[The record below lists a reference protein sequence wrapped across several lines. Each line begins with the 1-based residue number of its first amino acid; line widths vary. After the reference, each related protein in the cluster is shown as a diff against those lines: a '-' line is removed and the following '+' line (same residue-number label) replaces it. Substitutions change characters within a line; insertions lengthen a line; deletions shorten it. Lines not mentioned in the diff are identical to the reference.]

1 MTPRRLLWTFVA
13 FAAVATGVLLVAGGP
28 AFFRVLGVVGYAVGA
43 VLSAVAARR
52 WDGRG
57 RRIAI
62 VTHLALAP
70 LQFVFSVGSSVTLVG
85 IVVSL
90 LILARARPRF
100 PRMAPRT
107 RRVWLVLHVGVSV
120 GWLGVA
126 LTMTVLALIGQLADS
141 HAMRHGAY
149 EVLHVVDLAA
159 AIPSMALSIV
169 TGLVV
174 SLGSKWGL
182 VRYRWVLTKF
192 VISLSIPIVAG
203 TVENALADELAA
215 RTADPA
221 AVPGGTAAALTA
233 CLAAFTVALWVATV
247 LSVVKPWGRTRWG
260 NRALAAQARPA
271 SAPGAVGAGS
281 SPRQP
286 SVPRR

>member
-1 MTPRRLLWTFVA
+1 MNPRLLQWV
-13 FAAVATGVLLVAGGP
+13 FAAYAAIATCVLLTGSGP
-28 AFFRVLGVVGYAVGA
+28 AFFRVMGIAGYAIGA
-43 VLSAVAARR
+43 VVSVIAVRR
-52 WDGRG
+52 WERGG

-62 VTHLALAP
+62 VAHLALAP
-70 LQFVFSVGSSVTLVG
+70 LQFVFSIGSSVTLIG
-85 IVVSL
+85 IVISL
-90 LILARARPRF
+90 LILARSRPRF
-100 PRMAPRT
+100 PRLSPRA
-107 RRVWLVLHVGVSV
+107 RRVWLVLHVGFSV

-126 LTMTVLALIGQLADS
+126 LTMTVLALVGQFAGS
-141 HAMRHGAY
+141 HGMRYGAY

-192 VISLSIPIVAG
+192 AISLSIPMVAG
-203 TVENALADELAA
+203 SVESSLADDLVV

-221 AVPGGTAAALTA
+221 ARPGGAGLALTA
-233 CLAAFTVALWVATV
+233 CLGAFVVALWVATV

-260 NRALAAQARPA
+260 TAGLSVRRARGPGADDAESFLTRP
-271 SAPGAVGAGS
+271 SAP
-281 SPRQP
+281 PR
-286 SVPRR
+286 

>member
-1 MTPRRLLWTFVA
+1 MNPRLLTWVFVA
-13 FAAVATGVLLVAGGP
+13 FAGPAAGALAIADGP
-28 AFFRVLGVVGYAVGA
+28 AFFRYTGMAGYAIGA
-43 VLSAVAARR
+43 VASALAALR
-52 WDGRG
+52 WESRG

-62 VTHLALAP
+62 VAHVALAP
-70 LQFVFSVGSSVTLVG
+70 LQFVFSIGSSVTLIGVL
-85 IVVSL
+85 ISL
-90 LILARARPRF
+90 MILAGSRPRF
-100 PRMAPRT
+100 PRLSPRA
-107 RRVWLVLHVGVSV
+107 RRVWLVLHVGFSV

-126 LTMTVLALIGQLADS
+126 LTMTVLAIVGLTAGS
-141 HAMRHGAY
+141 HGMRYGAY

-192 VISLSIPIVAG
+192 AISLSIPIVAG
-203 TVENALADELAA
+203 SVESPLADDLAV

-221 AVPGGTAAALTA
+221 AAPGGPGVALTA
-233 CLAAFTVALWVATV
+233 CLAAFTAALWLATV

-260 NRALAAQARPA
+260 VRARRVPGRGAA
-271 SAPGAVGAGS
+271 GAGS
-281 SPRQP
+281 CPTRPSAPPR
-286 SVPRR
+286 